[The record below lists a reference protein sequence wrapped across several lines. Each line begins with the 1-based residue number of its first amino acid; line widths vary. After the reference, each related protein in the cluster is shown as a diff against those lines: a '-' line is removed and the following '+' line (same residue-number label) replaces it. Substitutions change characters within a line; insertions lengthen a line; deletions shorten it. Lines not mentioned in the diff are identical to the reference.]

1 MGYYNVPSAAFSQWV
16 AGSLC
21 RPSSGREGGK
31 EKEGRRGGGE
41 LELYVDFLHGLLLT
55 GTSPHCE
62 VERLA

>member
-1 MGYYNVPSAAFSQWV
+1 MSPR
-16 AGSLC
+16 
-21 RPSSGREGGK
+21 RPSPSGLQVVFAGHRQGGRG
-31 EKEGRRGGGE
+31 EKKRKGEEGGGE